1 MLLGLLVP
9 LLAAAPAPQPAL
21 ERAVLA
27 ELNFA
32 RTQPQR
38 YAERLRAYRRHFRG
52 RIVYYPGRPAGL
64 LTAEGTRAVDE
75 AIAELER
82 QAPRPPLAASPLLAS
97 AAADHVAEQGP
108 RGAIGHVSRNGAVPG
123 DRLRRRGGGSYV
135 AEVITYGPP
144 SAVEVVRQLIV
155 DDGVP
160 TRPNR
165 KILFEKR
172 YFRAGIS
179 CGSHPVARSVC
190 AIDLSSFVGLAPDK
204 KQAPNPPVIVEIR

>member
-1 MLLGLLVP
+1 MLLGLLAP
-9 LLAAAPAPQPAL
+9 LLAVAPAPQPAL

-27 ELNFA
+27 ELNLA

-38 YAERLRAYRRHFRG
+38 YAERLRAYRRYFRG

-64 LTAEGTRAVDE
+64 LTAEGTHAVDE

-82 QAPRPPLAASPLLAS
+82 QVPVPPLAASPLLAS

-123 DRLRRRGGGSYV
+123 DRLRRRGGGDYV

-144 SAVEVVRQLIV
+144 SATEVVRQLIV
-155 DDGVP
+155 DDNVP
-160 TRPNR
+160 GRGHRRAVFSAEMRYAGTTCGPHRVYRIMCVTEFARTPNGH
-165 KILFEKR
+165 
-172 YFRAGIS
+172 Y
-179 CGSHPVARSVC
+179 
-190 AIDLSSFVGLAPDK
+190 
-204 KQAPNPPVIVEIR
+204 